1 MKLRIR
7 GNTLRL
13 RLSRSEVEKIDQEK
27 RIVETTVFP
36 DGEELQYVICP
47 SDSSTNVTKKSEGTV
62 TRIEVSVERQVLKS
76 WAKSEEV
83 GLYGA
88 DPITVGSLELLVE
101 KDFACIN
108 PRDGSDDGDSFPNP
122 ASSEA
127 DSD

>member
-1 MKLRIR
+1 M
-7 GNTLRL
+7 RL
-13 RLSRSEVEKIDQEK
+13 RLSQSEVKKIDQEK
-27 RIVETTVFP
+27 IITETTVFP

-47 SDSSTNVTKKSEGTV
+47 SDSSTNVTKKSEGIL
-62 TRIEVSVERQVLKS
+62 TRIEVSVEREVLKS

-83 GLYGA
+83 GLFGA

-108 PRDGSDDGDSFPNP
+108 PREGSDDGDSFPHP
-122 ASSEA
+122 ASPES

>member
-1 MKLRIR
+1 M
-7 GNTLRL
+7 RL
-13 RLSRSEVEKIDQEK
+13 RLSQTEVKKIGQEKI
-27 RIVETTVFP
+27 VMETTMFP

-47 SDSSTNVTKKSEGTV
+47 SDSSTNVTKKSEGIL
-62 TRIEVSVERQVLKS
+62 TRIEVSVEREVLKS

-108 PRDGSDDGDSFPNP
+108 PRDGSDDGDSFPRP
-122 ASSEA
+122 ASFES

>member
-13 RLSRSEVEKIDQEK
+13 RLSQSEVEKIDQEK
-27 RIVETTVFP
+27 MITETTVFP

-47 SDSSTNVTKKSEGTV
+47 SDSSTKVTKKSEGAL
-62 TRIEVSVERQVLKS
+62 TRIEVSVEREVLKS

-83 GLYGA
+83 GLFGA

-108 PRDGSDDGDSFPNP
+108 PRDGSDDGDSFPHP
-122 ASSEA
+122 ASPES

>member
-47 SDSSTNVTKKSEGTV
+47 SDSSTNVTKKSEGAL
-62 TRIEVSVERQVLKS
+62 TRIEVSVEREVLKS

-83 GLYGA
+83 GLFGA

-108 PRDGSDDGDSFPNP
+108 PRDGSDDRDSFPHP
-122 ASSEA
+122 DSSESH
-127 DSD
+127 SD

>member
-13 RLSRSEVEKIDQEK
+13 RLSQSEVEKIDQEK
-27 RIVETTVFP
+27 MITETTVFP

-47 SDSSTNVTKKSEGTV
+47 SDSSTKVTKNSEGAL
-62 TRIEVSVERQVLKS
+62 TRIEVSVEREVLKS

-83 GLYGA
+83 GLFGA

-108 PRDGSDDGDSFPNP
+108 PRDGSDDGDSFSHP
-122 ASSEA
+122 ASPES

>member
-13 RLSRSEVEKIDQEK
+13 RLSQSEVEKIDQEK
-27 RIVETTVFP
+27 MITETTVFP

-47 SDSSTNVTKKSEGTV
+47 SDSSTNVTKKSEGAL
-62 TRIEVSVERQVLKS
+62 TRIEVSVEREVLKS

-88 DPITVGSLELLVE
+88 DPITVGSLELLAE

-108 PRDGSDDGDSFPNP
+108 PRDGSDDGDSFPHP
-122 ASSEA
+122 ASPVS

>member
-13 RLSRSEVEKIDQEK
+13 RLSRSEVEKVEQEK
-27 RIVETTVFP
+27 MITETTVFP

-47 SDSSTNVTKKSEGTV
+47 SDSSTNVTKMSEGLL
-62 TRIEVSVERQVLKS
+62 TRIEVSVEREVLKS

-88 DPITVGSLELLVE
+88 DPIIVGSLELLVE

-108 PRDGSDDGDSFPNP
+108 PRDGSDDGDSFPHP
-122 ASSEA
+122 ASSES